1 MVKKG
6 DKLEVIDTKIA
17 SPLARDFF
25 YGTKLELNPFKD
37 KRRKGARMHGC
48 RHLFLS
54 VLTLTLFSGL
64 VHAAV
69 TAEPKK
75 RHFLFTYKVKLASV
89 PQGDMKFWIPVAD
102 SNREQVVTLVKINA
116 PVPLEKKKERE
127 YGNSL
132 LFGRVKDSDKELE
145 IELQYEVT
153 RIEQKGSPT
162 ERSKSE
168 HASPKELARFL
179 KSDHLTPLND
189 RIRKLA
195 AEVTRGKTT
204 PIAKAR
210 AIYDYVTDN
219 LSYDKSG
226 TGWGRG
232 DINYVCDVKRGN
244 CTDFHALFI
253 GLCRASGIP
262 ARFIIGFPIPEG
274 KIEGNISGYHCW
286 AEFYAE
292 GRGWIPV
299 DTSEANKNKS
309 RKEYYFGNLSE
320 NRVEFTQGRDILLE
334 PRQHGEK
341 LNFFIYPYAELN
353 GKPYEKMETSF
364 TFLEL

>member
-1 MVKKG
+1 
-6 DKLEVIDTKIA
+6 
-17 SPLARDFF
+17 
-25 YGTKLELNPFKD
+25 
-37 KRRKGARMHGC
+37 MHGRRC
-48 RHLFLS
+48 LFLLI
-54 VLTLTLFSGL
+54 VTLTFLSSL

-69 TAEPKK
+69 TDDPKK
-75 RHFLFTYKVKLASV
+75 RHFLFTYKVKLTGV
-89 PQGDMKFWIPVAD
+89 PQGDLKFWIPVAP
-102 SNREQVVTLVKINA
+102 SNGEQSVKLVKMNT
-116 PVPLEKKKERE
+116 PVPLEKKTDRE

-132 LFGRVKDSDKELE
+132 LFGSIKDTAKEME
-145 IELQYEVT
+145 IELQYGVT
-153 RIEQKGSPT
+153 RIEQIGNLT
-162 ERSKSE
+162 ERGKSE
-168 HASPKELARFL
+168 HASPKEIARFL
-179 KSDHLTPLND
+179 KPDQLTPLND

-195 AEVTRGKTT
+195 AAVTKGKTT

-309 RKEYYFGNLSE
+309 MKEYYFGNLSVD
-320 NRVEFTQGRDILLE
+320 RVEFTRGRDILLE

-341 LNFFIYPYAELN
+341 LNFFIYPYAELD